1 MPPQFVG
8 IQDSGEHRTSREGAQ
23 GGVNL
28 RCAAAGEAG
37 TFEGEKRS
45 DGFWVAGHTKQLARR
60 EAGSTL
66 QEQGSG
72 QVHTPRIEIRN
83 PAKAARPRKRGRA
96 RLPASVPQSRAT
108 RRNRRAQASTRQPSS
123 ARTM

>member
-45 DGFWVAGHTKQLARR
+45 DGFWVAGHTKQLARH

-66 QEQGSG
+66 QEQVPGRSTPPGSRFG
-72 QVHTPRIEIRN
+72 
-83 PAKAARPRKRGRA
+83 
-96 RLPASVPQSRAT
+96 T
-108 RRNRRAQASTRQPSS
+108 RSNQGSS
-123 ARTM
+123 AAETRPSASSG